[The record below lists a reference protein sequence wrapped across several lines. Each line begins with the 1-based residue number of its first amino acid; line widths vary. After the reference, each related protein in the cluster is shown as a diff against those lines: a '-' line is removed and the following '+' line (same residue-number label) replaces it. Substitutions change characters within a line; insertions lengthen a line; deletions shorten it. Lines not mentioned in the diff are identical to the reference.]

1 MAASVRKGKFGN
13 LYRPRA
19 RMRQLRRWAHLT
31 LEQAAEKLG
40 VKQERARQLYFIYNI
55 PRQRHVRGTGR
66 R

>member
-1 MAASVRKGKFGN
+1 
-13 LYRPRA
+13 
-19 RMRQLRRWAHLT
+19 MRQLRRWAHLT